1 MTTTENPAIGK
12 DVEANGIRTNYL
24 EAGSGGPDRRASSTA
39 RARASRPTRTG
50 AACCRC
56 SASTSACV
64 APDMV
69 GFGYSE
75 RPEKP
80 DYSLD
85 TWADQTLGVMD
96 ALGIEKAHL
105 VGNSFGGGIAL
116 RLATKHPD
124 RVDKMV
130 LMGSMGV
137 PFEITEGL
145 DNVWGYE
152 GTLEHM
158 KTVMG
163 YFAYDKSLTSG
174 DLAQARFEGATQP
187 GFQESFSSMF
197 PAPRQRWVESMTV
210 PDDEIRALPHR
221 TLIVHGRE
229 DQVIPLETS
238 LQAAAAARQR
248 RPVGVLPL
256 RALVDDRAP
265 RRLQPAGPR
274 LLPRR
279 AREGQGRHDG
289 SKTRTR
295 RPRTTRSRAATPSC
309 CAAST
314 RSWSSPGRS
323 RTAWWPCTAAATCS
337 ARSTPGTGTRRSSVG
352 AASCL
357 RPDDYMAPHPP
368 RPRRAPVAGHG
379 ALAGDGE
386 LHGQGD
392 LADRRPGRH
401 AALRPAR
408 PGHLQPAQ
416 PHPGQLPGGHR
427 DGVRREVPRRGQGVP
442 GVLRRRVDL
451 AGRLPRGADDRQ
463 RAEACRTCSSS
474 RTTSTPT
481 RRRCG

>member
-1 MTTTENPAIGK
+1 MTSTQDTDTGTQDPAATNPAIGR

-24 EAGSGGPDRRASSTA
+24 EAGSGDQTIVFVHGSGPGVTA
-39 RARASRPTRTG
+39 YANWRGVLPVLGENFR
-50 AACCRC
+50 
-56 SASTSACV
+56 CV

-137 PFEITEGL
+137 PFQITEGL
-145 DNVWGYE
+145 DNVWGFQ

-158 KTVMG
+158 KSVMG

-210 PDDEIRALPHR
+210 ADDEIRSAAAPHADR
-221 TLIVHGRE
+221 ARPRGPGHPAGDLA
-229 DQVIPLETS
+229 
-238 LQAAAAARQR
+238 QAAAAARQR
-248 RPVGVLPL
+248 RSVGVLAL

-265 RRLQPAGPR
+265 RRLQPPGPR
-274 LLPRR
+274 LLPEQLEKGR
-279 AREGQGRHDG
+279 GRHD
-289 SKTRTR
+289 
-295 RPRTTRSRAATPSC
+295 
-309 CAAST
+309 
-314 RSWSSPGRS
+314 
-323 RTAWWPCTAAATCS
+323 
-337 ARSTPGTGTRRSSVG
+337 
-352 AASCL
+352 
-357 RPDDYMAPHPP
+357 
-368 RPRRAPVAGHG
+368 
-379 ALAGDGE
+379 E
-386 LHGQGD
+386 
-392 LADRRPGRH
+392 
-401 AALRPAR
+401 
-408 PGHLQPAQ
+408 
-416 PHPGQLPGGHR
+416 
-427 DGVRREVPRRGQGVP
+427 
-442 GVLRRRVDL
+442 
-451 AGRLPRGADDRQ
+451 
-463 RAEACRTCSSS
+463 
-474 RTTSTPT
+474 
-481 RRRCG
+481 